1 MNPLENGVFNS
12 AKVYFVVCLKG
23 TKVSIFLWRG
33 RDQTLINWES
43 AFQLFLDTKFRNV
56 ANSQRDRAAA
66 SRAAS
71 QISTTGLLSSGKLDL
86 MEGTS
91 KDIDDPL
98 FAAALKS
105 TFKPINQ
112 AQAITDPIML

>member
-1 MNPLENGVFNS
+1 M
-12 AKVYFVVCLKG
+12 CLKG

-33 RDQTLINWES
+33 RDQTLIDWEK

-71 QISTTGLLSSGKLDL
+71 QISTTGLLSSGKLDKL
-86 MEGTS
+86 EGPGG
-91 KDIDDPL
+91 KDLDDPV
-98 FAAALKS
+98 FAAILKS
-105 TFKPINQ
+105 TFKPIN
-112 AQAITDPIML
+112 